1 MSDRPVANMGPKGLF
16 NYLGGEEEGAPNMF
30 ARLKHLFGMSI
41 ILSPLKDNASFTLP
55 KS

>member
-1 MSDRPVANMGPKGLF
+1 MCDPPVVHGGPKGLF